1 MIVFV
6 NRHIFACKMMPF
18 HIKRWFLVVYIFKI
32 VTVYLLVWNLKSY
45 NLIIQNKILP
55 FKSLV

>member
-45 NLIIQNKILP
+45 NLIIQNKIL
-55 FKSLV
+55 FF